1 MSDVYRKMPKTVRV
15 GCFSYA
21 VTVIEEEG
29 AEIAGIA
36 GAMHSLRQRI
46 RIRAGMT
53 PHQVANTFI
62 HEVLHAI
69 HYVYGLSDDSDE
81 ETFTELTANGMC
93 AFWQDNP
100 EACKWWQSLLKLK
113 N

>member
-1 MSDVYRKMPKTVRV
+1 MSDVYRKMPKAVRI
-15 GCFSYA
+15 GCFSY
-21 VTVIEEEG
+21 VVQVIEEEG

-53 PHQVANTFI
+53 PQQVANTFI

-69 HYVYGLSDDSDE
+69 HHVYGLRDGCDE
-81 ETFTELTANGMC
+81 ETFTELSANGLC

-100 EACKWWQSLLKLK
+100 KAVKWWEELLKTES
-113 N
+113 